1 MEKRELDQLTKDI
14 IALEKERD
22 EINRIF
28 DQKDVAYDDIKTL
41 SEALW
46 VILRQLEQ
54 KEYRWF
60 ELSSR
65 E

>member
-1 MEKRELDQLTKDI
+1 
-14 IALEKERD
+14 LEKERD

-28 DQKDVAYDDIKTL
+28 DQKDVAYDDIKAL
-41 SEALW
+41 SESLW
-46 VILRQLEQ
+46 IILRQLEQ

-60 ELSSR
+60 ELIAR

>member
-1 MEKRELDQLTKDI
+1 
-14 IALEKERD
+14 LEKEKD
-22 EINRIF
+22 EINHIF
-28 DQKDVAYDDIKTL
+28 DQPDVPYDDIKAL